1 MAPRA
6 KKDVGPDP
14 SETELCAH
22 MEAYLEGRI
31 EAFDAL
37 YAAFAGRLRG
47 YLLSQC
53 RDAALADDLL
63 QETFMQI
70 HRSRRT
76 YQPGRPVTPWVY
88 AIARHVYLMKRR
100 STGRRMRFEEGLA
113 IGARSNDVTH
123 DPLGAFVDGDQ
134 VRRALRDVP
143 ADQREALLLHH
154 VEGWSFVEIAARL
167 GIRVNAAKTRA
178 FRGMKKMRNHLKG
191 SQG

>member
-1 MAPRA
+1 MAGSA
-6 KKDVGPDP
+6 KKD
-14 SETELCAH
+14 EEELCAH
-22 MEAYLEGRI
+22 MQAYLDGEI

-76 YQPGRPVTPWVY
+76 YQPGRPVTPWIY

-100 STGRRMRFEEGLA
+100 SAGRRVRFEETLA
-113 IGARSNDVTH
+113 ADVRSRDRSRDALDTIVES
-123 DPLGAFVDGDQ
+123 DEM
-134 VRRALRDVP
+134 RRALRGVP
-143 ADQREALLLHH
+143 ADQRRALLMHH
-154 VEGWSFVEIAARL
+154 VEGWSFVEIAERL

-178 FRGMKKMRNHLKG
+178 FRGMKKLRQTRKPD
-191 SQG
+191 

>member
-1 MAPRA
+1 MGPAA
-6 KKDVGPDP
+6 KNDMGPDAT
-14 SETELCAH
+14 EAELCAQ
-22 MEAYLEGRI
+22 MQAYLDGRI

-53 RDAALADDLL
+53 RDATLADDLL
-63 QETFMQI
+63 QETFLQM

-100 STGRRMRFEEGLA
+100 SAGRRVRFEERLVA
-113 IGARSNDVTH
+113 DARSGDVVH
-123 DPLGAFVDGDQ
+123 DALDTMAERDA

-143 ADQREALLLHH
+143 ADQRQALLMHH
-154 VEGWSFVEIAARL
+154 VEGWSFHEIAARL

-178 FRGMKKMRNHLKG
+178 FRGMKRMREHLK
-191 SQG
+191 

>member
-1 MAPRA
+1 MAPEA
-6 KKDVGPDP
+6 KKDMDP
-14 SETELCAH
+14 VERELCDL
-22 MEAYLEGRI
+22 MQGYLAGRI

-37 YAAFAGRLRG
+37 YAALAGRIRG

-63 QETFMQI
+63 QDTFMQM

-76 YQPGRPVTPWVY
+76 YEPGRPVTPWVF

-100 STGRRMRFEEGLA
+100 SAGRRLRFEERLA
-113 IGARSNDVTH
+113 ADLLSDDGAH
-123 DPLGAFVDGDQ
+123 DDLRAIVQADQ
-134 VRRALRDVP
+134 VRRALAEVP

-154 VEGWSFVEIAARL
+154 VEGWSFGEIAARL

-178 FRGMKKMRNHLKG
+178 FRGMKKMREQLK
-191 SQG
+191 